1 MAFALRDNAYHTYA
15 DYLAWPEDVRYE
27 LIDGRAHLM
36 APAPTLEHQDIAG
49 EIYFQLRHAL
59 EGKPCR
65 AFIAP
70 VDVRLPKGEDL
81 DEEDEEIDTV
91 VQPDVLV
98 VCDAGKLDRRG
109 VRGAPDF
116 VVEVLSPAS
125 ASHDYLQKRHAYER
139 AGVREY
145 WLVHPT
151 DRMLTAFCLVDGR
164 YGEPVMQELTGTTPV
179 SVLAGVVIAW
189 DELVSRLPK
198 PDI

>member
-1 MAFALRDNAYHTYA
+1 MTLALRDHAYHTYA

-27 LIDGRAHLM
+27 LIDGMAYLM

-49 EIYFQLRHAL
+49 EIYFQLRRAL
-59 EGKPCR
+59 EGQSCR

-70 VDVRLPKGEDL
+70 LDVRLPKGEEL
-81 DEEDEEIDTV
+81 DEEVDTV

-98 VCDAGKLDRRG
+98 VCHARKLNRRG

-116 VVEVLSPAS
+116 VVEVLSPAT
-125 ASHDYLQKRHAYER
+125 AGHDYLLKRRAYER

-151 DRMLTAFCLVDGR
+151 DRMLTCYRLVDGR
-164 YGEPVMQELTGTTPV
+164 YGEPVMQELSGTTAI
-179 SVLAGVVIAW
+179 SVLPGVEIAW
-189 DELVSRLPK
+189 DELVLRLPT
-198 PDI
+198 PNL